1 MRASLWNYARGY
13 VKIQVKGVSPAKV
26 IRQAQSSGILFWDA
40 EVDGEGAFTAK
51 MTVRGYKV

>member
-1 MRASLWNYARGY
+1 MRASLWNYVRGY

-40 EVDGEGAFTAK
+40 EVDGEGRFHRQNDGA
-51 MTVRGYKV
+51 RL